1 MVSTNLL
8 ADIITY
14 MIAQGVVSA
23 GGTDAFYGTLPNK
36 PDNLVALIEYSGNS
50 AFSANFGNRSIQV
63 NVRNISDSAASSKIW
78 DVYNLFHSED
88 IEARIIDLTASRWA
102 IFSCRQSPFK
112 LKEDEKKRSIYL
124 FNMGVLAH
132 DEE

>member
-8 ADIITY
+8 ADMITY
-14 MIAQGVVSA
+14 MIAQSVVTA

-36 PDNLVALIEYSGNS
+36 PDNLVSLLEYPGNA
-50 AFSANFGNRSIQV
+50 AFTANFGNRSIQV
-63 NVRNISDSAASSKIW
+63 NARNINDSNAMSKIW
-78 DVYNLFHSED
+78 DIYNLFHSED
-88 IEARIIDLTASRWA
+88 IEDRIIDLTASRWA

-112 LKEDEKKRSIYL
+112 LKEDENKRSIYL